1 MAEIADLMKR
11 DDDPAFQLLPD
22 LKNIEFKIESNAMHG
37 WTLAFPVDAAS
48 ESMRSFGRSGELR
61 YRLDKV
67 TRRYGSSASKDDAAA
82 FVKRCAKK

>member
-1 MAEIADLMKR
+1 MKR